1 MPPIEPE
8 GDDLD
13 QWLEAV
19 TADPHDSGLI
29 AEIERLRR
37 DEDDTDT
44 KSGAPASA

>member
-19 TADPHDSGLI
+19 TADPHGSGLI
-29 AEIERLRR
+29 TEIERLRR
-37 DEDDTDT
+37 EEDDTDT
-44 KSGAPASA
+44 MWGAPTSA